1 MPWKPRVWSVRRV
14 IMVPG
19 KFWRRRPQETRSS
32 ILMIRSVYTT
42 IAALCMMAVVATA
55 SAEQGNSSRD
65 AAEEL
70 ASMLRSYQTYQAD
83 FIQIVV
89 NENGNRVQ
97 ETRGSLK
104 AKRPGLF
111 YWETGAPLSQFI
123 VSDGDKVEV
132 YDPDL
137 EQVTIHSLDERVQ
150 TTPALLLSGEVE
162 NLDESYEVSVWDL
175 GESTREFTLVPRSQ
189 DSLFTSLRLS
199 FFDGE
204 LQEMRMQ
211 DSLSQMSILSFDH
224 IELNQTLDSSVF
236 RLDYPEGVDVIR
248 DGA

>member
-1 MPWKPRVWSVRRV
+1 
-14 IMVPG
+14 
-19 KFWRRRPQETRSS
+19 
-32 ILMIRSVYTT
+32 MIRTMT
-42 IAALCMMAVVATA
+42 GILFALAALWAAGTQA
-55 SAEQGNSSRD
+55 DELETTRD
-65 AAEEL
+65 AAGQL
-70 ASMLRSYQTYQAD
+70 SSLLGSYETYQAD

-89 NENGNRVQ
+89 NENGNEVQ

-123 VSDGDKVEV
+123 VSDGETVEV

-150 TTPALLLSGEVE
+150 TTPALLLSGEVG
-162 NLDESYEVSVWDL
+162 NLNESYEVSVREL
-175 GESTREFTLVPRSQ
+175 GESTREFTLVPRSA

-199 FFDGE
+199 FYDGE

-211 DSLSQMSILSFDH
+211 DSLSQMSILSFDD
-224 IELNQTLDSSVF
+224 IELNRSIDNSAF